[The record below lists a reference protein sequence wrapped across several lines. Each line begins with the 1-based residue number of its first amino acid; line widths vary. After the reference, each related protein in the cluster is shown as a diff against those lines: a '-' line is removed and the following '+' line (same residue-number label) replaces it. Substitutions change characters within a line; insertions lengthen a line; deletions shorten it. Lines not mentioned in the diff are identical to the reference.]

1 MTIQYLIDQFE
12 IQGIYTIKAWDDDV
26 DDCVILAEGNDFE
39 LDKWNIDDEI
49 LNKKVTY
56 MYAIDSVLYIEV
68 ELN

>member
-1 MTIQYLIDQFE
+1 MTIQDLIDQFE
-12 IQGIYTIKAWDDDV
+12 IQGIYTIKAWDDSV
-26 DDCVILAEGNDFE
+26 DDCVILNEGNDFE
-39 LDKWNIDDEI
+39 LDKWNMNEEI

>member
-1 MTIQYLIDQFE
+1 MTIQDLIDQFE
-12 IQGIYTIKAWDDDV
+12 IQGIYTIKAWDDSV
-26 DDCVILAEGNDFE
+26 DDCVILNEGNDFE
-39 LDKWNIDDEI
+39 LDKWNINEEI